1 MSDQPDLFP
10 GTKPKKR
17 GRPKGDR
24 PALTSA
30 ERMERARERVRF
42 ALDDPQGDVTTL
54 PDNLLLE
61 AVALAYRKDRAG
73 ALFYSVEEL
82 FKRLNAR
89 IVADP
94 AYGHAYVVRLDL
106 VPKGDTVT
114 ENKDIDSATVTESE
128 TVESDTVTTKKR
140 TGRNP
145 LLSDEQQSEVRKR
158 HSDGESQTDLAKAF
172 GVSRATIHNV
182 LNAERVSGN

>member
-17 GRPKGDR
+17 GRPKGER

-30 ERMERARERVRF
+30 QRMERARERVRS
-42 ALDDPQGDVTTL
+42 ALFDPQGDVTTL

-61 AVALAYRKDRAG
+61 AVALAYRKDAPG
-73 ALFYSVEEL
+73 VLFYGVEEL

-89 IVADP
+89 ISDD
-94 AYGHAYVVRLDL
+94 HAYIVRLEL

-128 TVESDTVTTKKR
+128 TVEIDTVTAKKR

-158 HSDGESQTDLAKAF
+158 HSDGKSQTDLAKAF
-172 GVSRATIHNV
+172 GVSRGTIHNI
-182 LNAERVSGN
+182 LNAGVQHED